1 MSINRKQIAN
11 LEQGMV
17 QDMYLGE
24 KNKYFEKQVQ
34 SDVSLLNVLDMYKFN
49 ISDDEKEDFED
60 IQRDIGQQIEFE
72 GGVVSDGV
80 INSLYNGE
88 GETDFELAIKRLGVQ
103 KGETGEEV
111 VEVPTKQQFY
121 DKVRSIYK
129 AKVKEINIFD
139 KQLESFVKELA
150 DKITGEEDGTLEQLE
165 AQYEVYKQCVVILSR
180 AKKST
185 RLREVEILEE
195 GIKKDSKEY
204 FEYLKNYI
212 DMDNHIDTNKYF
224 KNLDLSKLSSNL
236 RKTIEEE
243 MKKDIL
249 LESNKIKMEELIK
262 QNQEGI
268 DKELGKDEFRER
280 YKSLI
285 PYIRDAYDT
294 TEGLEVY
301 STGYNPEKQYHIG
314 VEEQD
319 SLTSLIDFPQNNQ
332 EMKTLV
338 TMEVERLVVLH
349 EENTQEG
356 DYISIVKASN
366 GIGSEGEIN
375 QTKAKF
381 KKDNFQIQGDIKT
394 KVLEEVEGT
403 DKSIEDVLDD
413 YKAKYSSLLVEDLER
428 SGGNSSQLDNLGVI
442 NSLKDSV
449 DSFKKNFH
457 RKLEKDTI
465 QFLLFK
471 AIHKSNIIGNN
482 REFEERVTGRNK
494 IDRKIIKTEFKKT
507 IKEEPGYNESQFS
520 VFFDLMVAKINI
532 KSKNNLMESVIES
545 VEQDKGNYIDGSEF
559 IYHSWLGEF
568 DGPGNIYSVRKQEGN
583 DTNKTFSYPI
593 SDTEFITKD
602 KKQDFFKEEL
612 NIIKGVQDRD
622 SEMFGQVVSE
632 DMNFQEL
639 LIFKTQD
646 TPLTRELELKNMI
659 LNIDRIVNVEFFQEE
674 NQGFLHLQKII
685 TCVEDIIKSK
695 EYKKVEKDG
704 NKTKI
709 DNAIHNYLEGENV
722 SFVLNTHI
730 PKEKEYIELFKETIK
745 KTEEAVVRG
754 DKDLTKV
761 VKQQFSNNS
770 LLRVEVCENCGGTGR
785 VINKV
790 KQKIS
795 TPAGPKLI
803 TKKTNEICPNCGG
816 GGMGVINPKPKEEVV
831 DQSVSHEDIPF

>member
-129 AKVKEINIFD
+129 AKVKEISIFD

-185 RLREVEILEE
+185 RLREVEILED

-224 KNLDLSKLSSNL
+224 KNLDLSKLSSDL

-375 QTKAKF
+375 KTKAKF
-381 KKDNFQIQGDIKT
+381 KKDNFQIQG
-394 KVLEEVEGT
+394 E
-403 DKSIEDVLDD
+403 
-413 YKAKYSSLLVEDLER
+413 
-428 SGGNSSQLDNLGVI
+428 
-442 NSLKDSV
+442 
-449 DSFKKNFH
+449 
-457 RKLEKDTI
+457 
-465 QFLLFK
+465 
-471 AIHKSNIIGNN
+471 
-482 REFEERVTGRNK
+482 
-494 IDRKIIKTEFKKT
+494 
-507 IKEEPGYNESQFS
+507 
-520 VFFDLMVAKINI
+520 
-532 KSKNNLMESVIES
+532 
-545 VEQDKGNYIDGSEF
+545 
-559 IYHSWLGEF
+559 
-568 DGPGNIYSVRKQEGN
+568 
-583 DTNKTFSYPI
+583 
-593 SDTEFITKD
+593 
-602 KKQDFFKEEL
+602 
-612 NIIKGVQDRD
+612 
-622 SEMFGQVVSE
+622 
-632 DMNFQEL
+632 
-639 LIFKTQD
+639 
-646 TPLTRELELKNMI
+646 
-659 LNIDRIVNVEFFQEE
+659 
-674 NQGFLHLQKII
+674 
-685 TCVEDIIKSK
+685 
-695 EYKKVEKDG
+695 
-704 NKTKI
+704 
-709 DNAIHNYLEGENV
+709 
-722 SFVLNTHI
+722 
-730 PKEKEYIELFKETIK
+730 
-745 KTEEAVVRG
+745 
-754 DKDLTKV
+754 
-761 VKQQFSNNS
+761 
-770 LLRVEVCENCGGTGR
+770 
-785 VINKV
+785 
-790 KQKIS
+790 
-795 TPAGPKLI
+795 
-803 TKKTNEICPNCGG
+803 
-816 GGMGVINPKPKEEVV
+816 
-831 DQSVSHEDIPF
+831 